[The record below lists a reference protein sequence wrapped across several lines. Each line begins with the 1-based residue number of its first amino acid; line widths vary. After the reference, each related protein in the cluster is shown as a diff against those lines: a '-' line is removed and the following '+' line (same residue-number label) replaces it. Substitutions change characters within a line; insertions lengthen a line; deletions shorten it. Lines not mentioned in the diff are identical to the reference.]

1 MAAISCKPDLLPAH
15 CRQET
20 PHRRRCNRVAED
32 ITATAPFDVFDDP
45 AGEDFSVGV
54 EEEFFLVDA
63 ETRALRGDADVIL
76 AEARPPEAGEID
88 AELKRSQIE
97 TGSAVCRDLGALR
110 TSLVE
115 LRREIGEA
123 AARHG
128 ARLAAIATHPF
139 ATWDDDPGV
148 TPRAAYLELD
158 ATYGLLTTEQTVCG
172 CHVHVGVRDPELAI
186 QVMNRCRA
194 WIPTLIALT
203 ANSPYWMGQDT
214 SYASFRT
221 QVFHRWPTAGI
232 PEHLADRADY
242 DEVVD
247 QLVTTGSIDG
257 PARLYWDVRPSA
269 RYPTLEF
276 RAADVLTT
284 VDEAVALAAIVR
296 ALVETTHADA
306 VADVPYEPP
315 RSELLRAALWRASR
329 FGLGE
334 QLVDVVHRRLRPG
347 PEVLGTLLEHVRP
360 VLEARGEWVGVLATA
375 GFVLREG
382 TGADRQRRARGGH
395 EAGGLAAV
403 VDRTVTAT
411 TARTAT

>member
-1 MAAISCKPDLLPAH
+1 MAAIACKPDLLPDR
-15 CRQET
+15 CEQET
-20 PHRRRCNRVAED
+20 PHRRRLDGVAGV
-32 ITATAPFDVFDDP
+32 ITTTAPFDVFDDP
-45 AGEDFSVGV
+45 AGEDFSLGV
-54 EEEFFLVDA
+54 EEEFFVVDA
-63 ETRALRGDADVIL
+63 ETRALRGDADAIL
-76 AEARPPEAGEID
+76 AEVREPETGAID
-88 AELKRSQIE
+88 AELKRSQLE
-97 TGSAVCRDLGALR
+97 TGSAVCRDLGELR

-115 LRREIGEA
+115 LRRELAEA
-123 AARHG
+123 SARHG

-158 ATYGLLTTEQTVCG
+158 ATYGLLTTEQSVCG

-194 WIPTLIALT
+194 WIPTLVAFT

-232 PEHLADRADY
+232 PQHLRDRAEY
-242 DEVVD
+242 DEVVAE
-247 QLVTTGSIDG
+247 LVATGSIDG

-296 ALVETTHADA
+296 ALVETAHADA
-306 VADVPYEPP
+306 LADRPYDPP
-315 RSELLRAALWRASR
+315 RS
-329 FGLGE
+329 
-334 QLVDVVHRRLRPG
+334 
-347 PEVLGTLLEHVRP
+347 
-360 VLEARGEWVGVLATA
+360 
-375 GFVLREG
+375 
-382 TGADRQRRARGGH
+382 
-395 EAGGLAAV
+395 
-403 VDRTVTAT
+403 
-411 TARTAT
+411 